1 MVYVLI
7 ICINCT
13 DTGENSKCGVNNMF
27 ICSKRTEEDSKF
39 IEYCL
44 LDALNNT
51 MREEKLVD
59 ENTYRLIAA
68 RLKKDYKNCRGA

>member
-1 MVYVLI
+1 
-7 ICINCT
+7 
-13 DTGENSKCGVNNMF
+13 MF
-27 ICSKRTEEDSKF
+27 VCVKRNEEDDKF